1 MRGVRVKQI
10 NNIVITEDKEAK
22 RFRAYS
28 PNGVELCSDVML
40 AVVESR
46 CRTCTDFLQ
55 KNQSDAVL
63 YKKVIKF
70 MYLVL
75 CSDDDADAVTYDI
88 YVEVQ
93 VKDNSKQFIAVLT
106 QMLKQYIQQEI
117 KRVRAL
123 NGDWQFDDLV
133 AKACKVVLTKRGIK
147 WHIIYCDGVVS
158 IEG

>member
-40 AVVESR
+40 AVVESK

-55 KNQSDAVL
+55 KNQSDAVF

-70 MYLVL
+70 MYLV
-75 CSDDDADAVTYDI
+75 SGTDDDDAVTYDI

-93 VKDNSKQFIAVLT
+93 VQDNSKQFIAILT
-106 QMLKQYIQQEI
+106 QMLGQYIQQEI
-117 KRVRAL
+117 KRIRAL